1 MKSLQPISSFK
12 YISRKAIYLYLA
24 SLIIV
29 SIIFSKNVMPP
40 VWWGFGII
48 SVFSF
53 FYFSNLFIEKWS
65 KFTPQVYKKKLFFT
79 AFIIRLCWVIFSF
92 IFFIK
97 MSGSPFEFSAD
108 DSLFYHNAG
117 LYGSNLISKGEFDVL
132 KKLKLYFGRNL
143 QFADSGYPIYLSFV
157 YFLTDDSIFLV
168 RLIKVFLSSVTIML
182 VYKLSV
188 RNFDEKTART
198 AAIFA
203 MLMPNLIYYTGLHL
217 KETEMIF
224 LTVLFIERTDK
235 IIRDKKLS
243 IFNFLISLAL
253 AGSLFYFRTVLG
265 AIALL
270 SFLTTLLFS
279 SVKTLRGGGGKRIF
293 IFSFILLM
301 LIYFMGGSIAT
312 EVEQVWEGRVDNQA
326 KSMQWRA
333 EREGGNKFAKHA
345 SGAVFAP
352 IIAIIPFPT
361 IVETPGQ
368 ENQKMLNG
376 GNYVK
381 NILAFFFMLSVL
393 FLFINRKWRNNVLIL
408 SFTIGYLL
416 TLALSGFAHSERFHI
431 VALPFLIIIAAF
443 SINLM
448 NGKLKKYYLLYLFF
462 LFIAIIGWSW
472 FKLAGRGMV

>member
-182 VYKLSV
+182 VYKL
-188 RNFDEKTART
+188 
-198 AAIFA
+198 I
-203 MLMPNLIYYTGLHL
+203 
-217 KETEMIF
+217 
-224 LTVLFIERTDK
+224 
-235 IIRDKKLS
+235 
-243 IFNFLISLAL
+243 
-253 AGSLFYFRTVLG
+253 
-265 AIALL
+265 
-270 SFLTTLLFS
+270 
-279 SVKTLRGGGGKRIF
+279 
-293 IFSFILLM
+293 
-301 LIYFMGGSIAT
+301 
-312 EVEQVWEGRVDNQA
+312 
-326 KSMQWRA
+326 
-333 EREGGNKFAKHA
+333 KH
-345 SGAVFAP
+345 
-352 IIAIIPFPT
+352 
-361 IVETPGQ
+361 
-368 ENQKMLNG
+368 
-376 GNYVK
+376 
-381 NILAFFFMLSVL
+381 NI
-393 FLFINRKWRNNVLIL
+393 K
-408 SFTIGYLL
+408 
-416 TLALSGFAHSERFHI
+416 
-431 VALPFLIIIAAF
+431 
-443 SINLM
+443 
-448 NGKLKKYYLLYLFF
+448 
-462 LFIAIIGWSW
+462 
-472 FKLAGRGMV
+472 